1 MKKRN
6 ADGMS
11 KKKVLK
17 PSGEI
22 WSQWRRPWL
31 IHWSE
36 TRVLEWAF
44 GGDDDTHGV
53 AQGVGHWVEESIPE
67 GDAVQNQEPKR

>member
-6 ADGMS
+6 ADGVS
-11 KKKVLK
+11 KKQVLK
-17 PSGEI
+17 PSGDI
-22 WSQWRRPWL
+22 WSQWRWHWL

-36 TRVLEWAF
+36 TRALVWAF
-44 GGDDDTHGV
+44 GGDVDTHGV

-67 GDAVQNQEPKR
+67 WGAVQNQEPKR